1 MYASQSTIEHCITIY
16 LSLDLQWLWKHGPFF
31 WLHHQALSACYWI
44 FRCRSDFLKTSFL
57 TNRHLLLPG
66 TIFGHTKLISCFWSA
81 ALLVIGECI
90 TSVFS
95 MELQC
100 LHSLH
105 PVASP
110 TLLASPRMCLLLM
123 TKLMLGTWL
132 YTQYTY
138 FSVMGIFIPWPHA
151 AQVLLYNSCNN
162 SHTGSSCIERILS
175 HICTVDCYTL

>member
-1 MYASQSTIEHCITIY
+1 MIPMHVVQNP
-16 LSLDLQWLWKHGPFF
+16 LQWLWKHGPFS

-100 LHSLH
+100 LQSLH

-123 TKLMLGTWL
+123 TNGGYMTI
-132 YTQYTY
+132 YTIY
-138 FSVMGIFIPWPHA
+138 IFLSYGHFHPLATCCPEKRGFTV
-151 AQVLLYNSCNN
+151 QQLQQQ
-162 SHTGSSCIERILS
+162 SHREQL
-175 HICTVDCYTL
+175 H

>member
-1 MYASQSTIEHCITIY
+1 MIPMHVVQNP
-16 LSLDLQWLWKHGPFF
+16 LQWLWKHGPFF

-100 LHSLH
+100 LQSLH

-138 FSVMGIFIPWPHA
+138 FSVMGIFIPW
-151 AQVLLYNSCNN
+151 SC
-162 SHTGSSCIERILS
+162 TCCPEKRGFTVQQLQQQSCTQ
-175 HICTVDCYTL
+175 H